1 MLAMGTASRSGVITY
16 DDSVK
21 FLEDQRAFK
30 LVEYADGRAADNT
43 SFLLLDI
50 SELEPA
56 YLTVKQLTE
65 AAGTSGSSGAEET
78 S

>member
-1 MLAMGTASRSGVITY
+1 M
-16 DDSVK
+16 
-21 FLEDQRAFK
+21 FK

-65 AAGTSGSSGAEET
+65 AAGTSGSSGTGET